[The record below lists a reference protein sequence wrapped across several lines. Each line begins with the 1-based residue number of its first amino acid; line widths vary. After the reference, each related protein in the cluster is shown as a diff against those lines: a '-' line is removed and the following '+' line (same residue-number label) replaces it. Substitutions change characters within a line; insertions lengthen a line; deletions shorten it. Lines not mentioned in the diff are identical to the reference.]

1 MKKGK
6 VLTLIVIVLISIFG
20 LTYFFAFKDE
30 KTSLTLSQKKWIEN
44 NKNNI
49 IDFAVINGVPI
60 VNENGKGVLFD
71 FLDSMEKDTG
81 LEFNKISYSAG
92 SDVSSEYALKV
103 GGEGLKLFED
113 EYVIITKEKVFYN
126 RPEEIKNLKLG
137 YVKDEVSD
145 FTAYLKGSENLIFNP
160 YESAAPMIED
170 IKNGVIN
177 GAVVPKLD
185 YLDVI
190 FTNKFNISYSIDE
203 CSKDYVISLGSNVEL
218 NKIITQYF
226 ENYKKSKYKKSF
238 DKNISDVYF
247 KLNKIDEKQQ
257 TKFRSKR
264 YNYGFVLNSPF
275 SLNVN
280 GNLKGLNTSF
290 VKDFSNMAG
299 VEIAFKRYSSNEAL
313 INDFNNNNLD
323 LAYGDISGK
332 FDVDIFKTSPLY
344 NNVFDVISKDN
355 TSFEVNNLSSFKGME
370 VLCIKGSDEA
380 RILKKNGAKLKE
392 YSTLSDLIS
401 NVEGEKI
408 ALIDSYSYDYYVRNE
423 LKNAFKIKAI
433 DLNVDYG
440 FINRNVSENK
450 VFNTFMN
457 FYFTF
462 INQEEIINNSYK
474 EIISSNNNIMILEII
489 LSILVCAFLIVT
501 LFFIVKFIKKR
512 KKFGYK
518 LSKSD
523 KLRYIDSLTSLK
535 NRNYLNDNIS
545 NWDMSKV
552 YPQSVIIIDLNNVA
566 YINDNFGHK
575 EGDKVISEGA
585 SVLVNNQLSD
595 SEIIRT
601 NGNEFLVFTIGHDER
616 DIITY
621 IRKINKGLRELSH
634 GFGAAIGYSMIYDE
648 IKTVDDAINEATSD
662 MRSNKVEE

>member
-60 VNENGKGVLFD
+60 VNENGKGILFD

-81 LEFNKISYSAG
+81 LEFNKISYSIG
-92 SDVSSEYALKV
+92 SDVSSEYALKI

-113 EYVIITKEKVFYN
+113 EYVIIGKEEVFYN

-137 YVKDEVSD
+137 YVKDEISD
-145 FTAYLKGSENLIFNP
+145 IESYLKGSENLVYSP
-160 YESAAPMIED
+160 YDSSQAMIED
-170 IKNGVIN
+170 VKNGVIN

-203 CSKDYVISLGSNVEL
+203 YSKDYVISLGSNDEL

-226 ENYKKSKYKKSF
+226 EKYKKSKYKKSL

-247 KLNKIDEKQQ
+247 KLNKIDETQQ

-264 YNYGFVLNSPF
+264 YNYGFVLNSPYN
-275 SLNVN
+275 LNVN
-280 GNLKGLNTSF
+280 GVLKGLNVSF
-290 VKDFSNMAG
+290 VRDFSNMAG
-299 VEIAFKRYSSNEAL
+299 VEVAFKRYSSNEAL
-313 INDFNNNNLD
+313 ISDFNNDNLD
-323 LAYGDISGK
+323 LIYGDISGK
-332 FDVDIFKTSPLY
+332 FNAKIFKTSPLY
-344 NNVFDVISKDN
+344 NTSFDLISRNN
-355 TSFEVNNLSSFKGME
+355 TSFGVNNLSSFKGVE
-370 VLCIKGSDEA
+370 VLCIKDSDEA
-380 RILKKNGAKLKE
+380 RILKKSGAKIKE
-392 YSTLSDLIS
+392 YSTLSDLIF
-401 NVEGEKI
+401 NVKGEKI

-423 LKNAFKIKAI
+423 LRDTFKIETI
-433 DLNVDYG
+433 DLGEDYG

-450 VFNTFMN
+450 IFNTFMN

-462 INQEEIINNSYK
+462 IDKEAVINESYK
-474 EIISSNNNIMILEII
+474 EIISSNNNVVILEIVLI
-489 LSILVCAFLIVT
+489 VLVCAFLIVT
-501 LFFIVKFIKKR
+501 LVFIVKFIKKR
-512 KKFGYK
+512 KKIGFR